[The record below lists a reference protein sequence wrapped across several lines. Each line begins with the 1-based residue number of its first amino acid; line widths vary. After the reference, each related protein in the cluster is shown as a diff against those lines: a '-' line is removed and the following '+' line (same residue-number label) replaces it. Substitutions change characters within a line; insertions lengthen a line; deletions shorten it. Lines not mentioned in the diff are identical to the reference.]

1 MNQMINKT
9 KTISRYLAL
18 FGSWLIFPPL
28 FLVLSIIWK
37 TPKLIARII
46 LTFLAPVSLILLLL
60 MSFYTYSYY
69 YFFIARGSRTE
80 IETKTEVKF
89 PDYKIIER
97 KHMDDQ
103 PSING
108 DFSIEYSVKLDT
120 ANIKGLYNRIDML
133 ILNRDTLNNKNING
147 GWTINEN
154 GNFNFSHME
163 NDDPDD
169 QYLELN
175 IDKKTAL
182 VKIKYG
188 RY

>member
-1 MNQMINKT
+1 MINKK

-37 TPKLIARII
+37 TPKLIARVI
-46 LTFLAPVSLILLLL
+46 LTFLSPVSLILLLVI
-60 MSFYTYSYY
+60 SYYTYSFYC
-69 YFFIARGSRTE
+69 FFITRGSRAE

-89 PDYKIIER
+89 PEYKTIER
-97 KHMDDQ
+97 KHIDHP
-103 PSING
+103 PSFNG
-108 DFSIEYSVKLDT
+108 DFSIEYSIKLDT
-120 ANIKGLYNRIDML
+120 NNIKGLYNRIDML
-133 ILNRDTLNNKNING
+133 ILNRDTLNNKNISS
-147 GWTINEN
+147 GWTIEED
-154 GNFNFSHME
+154 GNFHFSHME
-163 NDDPDD
+163 NNDEDD